1 LYDCRQGLGPWEQ
14 CNKHR
19 QADKKERGCQ
29 ADNKLKTT
37 GSIEEIKQLQ
47 ENFTSLFH
55 GYGFDIESNTEIEF
69 TITRGIDK
77 FRLENS
83 ASGYIEVL
91 YMLYLL
97 RRDNLG
103 IVILDEPAL
112 HMHPIKQKQFWRF
125 VSEKN
130 NNQVIAITHSPYL
143 VNLSL
148 FNDDNRL
155 INIQMTNGV
164 SQIFPK
170 AYSNLNPLGL
180 ENYNFKPEIFFS
192 RCNILVEGAGD
203 EAAIA
208 AISES
213 LNKVFDELSIHIMN
227 VGGKDTMEKYV
238 PILDAYSIPHVAL
251 VDYD

>member
-1 LYDCRQGLGPWEQ
+1 
-14 CNKHR
+14 
-19 QADKKERGCQ
+19 
-29 ADNKLKTT
+29 
-37 GSIEEIKQLQ
+37 
-47 ENFTSLFH
+47 
-55 GYGFDIESNTEIEF
+55 
-69 TITRGIDK
+69 
-77 FRLENS
+77 
-83 ASGYIEVL
+83 
-91 YMLYLL
+91 
-97 RRDNLG
+97 
-103 IVILDEPAL
+103 
-112 HMHPIKQKQFWRF
+112 MHPIKQKQFWRF

-251 VDYD
+251 VDDDYFCDYGKDYNKNNSRLHNTSTTIKNRYSRFESNVAVLPSLILMIHVKLGTQTQLLLLQLISYRSESHVKPKRESQIK